1 VDRNKGVVKMT
12 IRMKDLT
19 DEDLFTSGHT
29 ACPGCGGA
37 IIAKNVMKVFGK
49 NTIVYFPANCMLVFG
64 GTYPHN
70 AFKVPYLHVLFENSA
85 VCAAGIRRALKRLG
99 RDDVNV
105 ITFAGDGGTADIG
118 IQALSG
124 AAERNE
130 DIVYICYDNE
140 AYMNTGIQRSGAT
153 PFGAWTTTT
162 PVGSVIAGKKEYKK
176 NVPRIMIAHEVPY
189 VATASISHPAD
200 LLRKLEKA
208 KNMKGFRYLHILS
221 PCPPGW
227 RMEAEL
233 SVKAAKLAVDTG
245 IWSLYEYE
253 NGKFK
258 INVKPKMTP
267 VEEYTKFQGR
277 FKHMSPEEVEFLQK
291 WIEEKWKV
299 DLALA
304 EVYK

>member
-1 VDRNKGVVKMT
+1 MAIK
-12 IRMKDLT
+12 MKDLP
-19 DEDLFTSGHT
+19 DEDWFTSGHT

-37 IIAKNVMKVFGK
+37 MIAKIVMKVFGE

-85 VCAAGIRRALKRLG
+85 ACAAGIKRALKRLG
-99 RDDVNV
+99 RDDVQV
-105 ITFAGDGGTADIG
+105 LAFAGDGGTADIG

-124 AAERNE
+124 SAERNE
-130 DIVYICYDNE
+130 DIMYICYDNE

-153 PFGAWTTTT
+153 PFKAWTTTT
-162 PVGSVIAGKKEYKK
+162 PVGSEAAGKHENKK
-176 NVPRIMIAHEVPY
+176 NVPKIMMAHEVPY
-189 VATASISHPAD
+189 VATASVSHPAD

-208 KNMKGFRYLHILS
+208 KSIKGFRYIQILS

-227 RMEAEL
+227 RMDAEN
-233 SVKAAKLAVDTG
+233 SIKAAKLAVDTG

-253 NGKFK
+253 NGKFT

-267 VEEYTKFQGR
+267 IEEYMKLQGR
-277 FKHMSPEEVEFLQK
+277 FKHMTTDELKHVREWVDN
-291 WIEEKWKV
+291 KWKV

-304 EVYK
+304 EIMK

>member
-1 VDRNKGVVKMT
+1 
-12 IRMKDLT
+12 MKDLP
-19 DEDLFTSGHT
+19 DENVFTSGHT

-64 GTYPHN
+64 GTYPLN
-70 AFKVPYLHVLFENSA
+70 AFSVPYLHVLFENSA

-99 RDDVNV
+99 RDDVQV
-105 ITFAGDGGTADIG
+105 VAFAGDGGTADIG

-153 PFGAWTTTT
+153 PFRAWTTTT
-162 PVGSVIAGKKEYKK
+162 PVGSVDAGKIEYKK
-176 NVPRIMIAHEVPY
+176 NIPRIMIAHEVPY
-189 VATASISHPAD
+189 VATCSISHPAD
-200 LLRKLEKA
+200 FLRKLEKA
-208 KNMKGFRYLHILS
+208 KNTKGFRYLQILS

-227 RMEAEL
+227 RMEADQG
-233 SVKAAKLAVDTG
+233 VKAAKLAVDTG
-245 IWSLYEYE
+245 LWTLFEYE
-253 NGKFK
+253 NGKFT
-258 INVKPKMTP
+258 ITVKPKMTP
-267 VEEYTKFQGR
+267 LEEYLKMQGR
-277 FKHMSPEEVEFLQK
+277 FRHLKSEEIELLKK
-291 WIEEKWKV
+291 WIQDKWKTEQ
-299 DLALA
+299 ALA